1 MGQAFRSA
9 LISMRRS
16 PYQTLAAILLVT
28 VTAIVGFALSALL
41 TGSQVILTYYENQP
55 QVIAFFNIEAT
66 PEAITALNDAMSQK
80 HYAREVHL
88 TTQEQALEMYRREYE
103 DAPLLLELVTAQMLP
118 ASLEVKTHELSQ
130 LVEATTDLRQS
141 EVVSEVV
148 FQQQVVD
155 SFARITTTM
164 RNIGLISAAVL
175 SFLSLLI
182 ITIVISMKVNS
193 SRVTIHIM
201 RMLGASKSY
210 VRAPYMLEGML
221 YGLIGAVIGWT
232 VIFVLLL
239 YFGPVI
245 QSYVS
250 EVPLIPIRWEF
261 FAWQAGL
268 GILGCVLLGGIA
280 GQIAATRMIK
290 KL

>member
-9 LISMRRS
+9 LVSMRRS

-41 TGSQVILTYYENQP
+41 TGSQVILQFYENQP
-55 QVIAFFNIEAT
+55 QVIAFFKIDAT
-66 PEAITALNDAMSQK
+66 PEAIAALNDSMGQK

-88 TTQEQALEMYRREYE
+88 TTQDEALEMYRREYK

-118 ASLEVKTHELSQ
+118 ASLEVKTHELAQ
-130 LVEATTDLRQS
+130 LVDATADLRQS
-141 EVVSEVV
+141 EVVSEVI

-175 SFLSLLI
+175 AFLSFLI

-193 SRVTIHIM
+193 SRLNIKIM

-210 VRAPYMLEGML
+210 VRAPFMLEGAL

-232 VIFVLLL
+232 VIYVVLL
-239 YFGPVI
+239 YFGPVV
-245 QSYVS
+245 QSYVAD
-250 EVPLIPIRWEF
+250 VPLIPIPWEF
-261 FAWQAGL
+261 FGVQAGL
-268 GILGCVLLGGIA
+268 GIFACMFLGGIA
-280 GQIAATRMIK
+280 GQIAASRMIK
-290 KL
+290 QL